1 MALAAALVCLVVG
14 ITDGDTLK
22 ARCGEP
28 GNYQQVTVRLAA
40 VDAPERRQAFGNAS
54 RQHLAALC
62 FQQRAQIAPRT
73 TDRYGRLVADVACQG
88 QDAGGELVRSGMA
101 WVYKRYA
108 AKRDAPLSRLE
119 AQARAARAGLWADPA
134 PVAPWEWRRSQ
145 RNSPRM

>member
-1 MALAAALVCLVVG
+1 M
-14 ITDGDTLK
+14 
-22 ARCGEP
+22 
-28 GNYQQVTVRLAA
+28 
-40 VDAPERRQAFGNAS
+40 DAPERRQAFGNAS